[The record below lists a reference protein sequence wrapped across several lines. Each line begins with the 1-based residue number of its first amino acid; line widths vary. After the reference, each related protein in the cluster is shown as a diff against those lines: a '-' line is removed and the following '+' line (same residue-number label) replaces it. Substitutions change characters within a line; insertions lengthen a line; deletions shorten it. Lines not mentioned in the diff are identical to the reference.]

1 MSLGMM
7 VRTGSGYLANLGSY
21 RVLEQPDEVGLAGLL
36 QRGDGAGLE
45 AQVGLEILSD
55 FPHKALVVSFGL

>member
-1 MSLGMM
+1 
-7 VRTGSGYLANLGSY
+7 LGSY

-45 AQVGLEILSD
+45 AQVGLEVLGNLAD
-55 FPHKALVVSFGL
+55 EALEG